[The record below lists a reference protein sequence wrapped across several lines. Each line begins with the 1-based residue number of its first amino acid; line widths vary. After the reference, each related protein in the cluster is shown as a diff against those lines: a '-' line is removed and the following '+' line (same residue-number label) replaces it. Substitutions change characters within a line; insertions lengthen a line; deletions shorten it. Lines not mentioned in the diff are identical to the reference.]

1 MLKLI
6 FFKYQQSLKVF
17 ALISLIELGIEI
29 EEICV
34 PSNAPSPMFSIPFFK
49 VNSFR
54 FLKFLNAS
62 FSIDFTFSGIVT
74 EAIFLSPFVKSLV
87 ILSKPLS
94 NFILQFSKE
103 AFSSISSTFVPL
115 K

>member
-1 MLKLI
+1 MPSKAFLPILSIPLLKLI

-34 PSNAPSPMFSIPFFK
+34 PSKAPSPIFSTPFFK

-54 FLKFLNAS
+54 FLKFLKAS
-62 FSIDFTFSGIVT
+62 FSIDFTFLGIVT
-74 EAIFLSPFVKSLV
+74 EAIFLSPFVK
-87 ILSKPLS
+87 
-94 NFILQFSKE
+94 F
-103 AFSSISSTFVPL
+103 
-115 K
+115 